1 MRFDLTDLKLFLQ
14 VIETGSI
21 THGAANANMALPSA
35 SARLRGMEE
44 LIGHPLL
51 ERGRRGVEPT
61 PAGDTLAHHARL
73 VLRQIEVMHGELG
86 EYGSGLR
93 GQVRLLANTA
103 AMTEFL
109 PAALAPWLASH
120 PHIDIDLKE
129 RPSTDIVK
137 AVAGGFADLGVIFDI
152 ADPGTLQL
160 KPFAID
166 RLVLAVPAGH
176 PFAKRRKLAFAEA
189 AGQSFIGLS
198 AGSPLQEHLDEIA
211 RQAGLTLSFRV
222 RLRTFDAICRMVEGG
237 AGVAVLPETAARKAK
252 KSMKLALLALT
263 DRWAVRHLSLCCRN
277 FDALPS
283 PARGLAA
290 HLCPSFSHV
299 A

>member
-1 MRFDLTDLKLFLQ
+1 MRFDLTDLRLFLQ

-21 THGAANANMALPSA
+21 THGATNAHMALPSA

-44 LIGHPLL
+44 LIGYPLL
-51 ERGRRGVEPT
+51 MRGRRGVEPT

-73 VLRQIEVMHGELG
+73 VLRQIDLMHGELG

-93 GQVRLLANTA
+93 GQIKLLANTA
-103 AMTEFL
+103 ATTEFL
-109 PAALAPWLASH
+109 PAALAGWLAAH
-120 PHIDIDLKE
+120 PNVDIDLKE

-152 ADPGTLQL
+152 ADAPSLQL
-160 KPFAID
+160 RPFAID
-166 RLVLAVPAGH
+166 RLVLAVPADH

-189 AGQSFIGLS
+189 AGESFIGLS

-211 RQAGLTLSFRV
+211 RQAGISISFRI
-222 RLRTFDAICRMVEGG
+222 RLRSFEAICRMVEGG
-237 AGVAVLPETAARKAK
+237 VGVAVLPETAARKAK
-252 KSMKLALLALT
+252 RSMKLALLALT
-263 DRWAVRHLSLCCRN
+263 DRWSVRHLSLCARD
-277 FDALPS
+277 FASLPF
-283 PARGLAA
+283 PARDLAH
-290 HLCPSFSHV
+290 HLTGAS

>member
-14 VIETGSI
+14 VVETGSI
-21 THGAANANMALPSA
+21 THGAASANMALPSA

-44 LIGHPLL
+44 LIGYPLL

-109 PAALAPWLASH
+109 PAALAPWLTSH

-152 ADPGTLQL
+152 ADPGTLEL
-160 KPFAID
+160 RPFAID

-176 PFAKRRKLAFAEA
+176 PFAKRRRIAFAEA
-189 AGQSFIGLS
+189 VSQCFIGLS
-198 AGSPLQEHLDEIA
+198 AGSPLQEHLDGIA
-211 RQAGLTLSFRV
+211 RQAGLTISFRV
-222 RLRTFDAICRMVEGG
+222 RLRSFDAICRMVEGG
-237 AGVAVLPETAARKAK
+237 VGVAVLPETAARNAK
-252 KSMKLALLALT
+252 KSMKLALLGLT
-263 DRWAVRHLSLCCRN
+263 DRWAVRHLSLCSRN
-277 FDALPS
+277 FDALPFHTRDL
-283 PARGLAA
+283 ARHLAGNA
-290 HLCPSFSHV
+290 P
-299 A
+299 